1 MRPDMMVK
9 GGCCSGGGVLRRG
22 MLRET
27 PSLDRLTGPYR
38 QLPTAAHAHAFVF
51 TMARSLRQ
59 LSSWCMTTLMSRFG
73 SLGGCENAKC
83 DRNVR
88 AASFAGRSGAW
99 PSTSLPHP
107 SAAFDVVGR
116 QRHLRRIFASI
127 TCRPSQMRHDL
138 RLHARLRSV
147 KLQELEPRSTLAYY
161 ASIQEWSTNVMPPYF
176 DRSQH
181 QSYSQ

>member
-1 MRPDMMVK
+1 MLGMRVRRKGVRKLVACRSAPMRPDMLVK
-9 GGCCSGGGVLRRG
+9 AERCNGGGEWMIGRTRRYV
-22 MLRET
+22 
-27 PSLDRLTGPYR
+27 RLTGPYR
-38 QLPTAAHAHAFVF
+38 QRRAAAHAHAFVF

-127 TCRPSQMRHDL
+127 TCRPSPMRHDV
-138 RLHARLRSV
+138 RLHA
-147 KLQELEPRSTLAYY
+147 
-161 ASIQEWSTNVMPPYF
+161 
-176 DRSQH
+176 
-181 QSYSQ
+181 